1 MLDAILILA
10 SLPLLLLL
18 LAGVVLAMAAAQFF
32 QIGLRRNWRAT
43 VAAGPLAGYV
53 RRVSIARGEPVEVC
67 IHAELPARAEL
78 FRLGAR
84 LERVD
89 WTAEIPQSLQPL
101 TYDFWQGYRW
111 TPTVVID
118 SRQLSPGAYL
128 LHLVA
133 TADRAVQY
141 RLAFIVRPPRPVPVA
156 VIASTNTWHAY
167 NPYAGLSNYIDTAT
181 PQPLRLILKLA
192 GHLNLSWRVG
202 AKRVPAVPLPLARPN
217 AALDEDLAHI
227 ERLDTAP
234 LSHLVRA
241 EWALLR
247 LLEANGVDYGVF
259 SDDDLAFGETATRAR
274 LIAFN
279 THSEYWSEE
288 MVGRLGQYLRGGGKV
303 AFFSGNN
310 IYRKVEFQQN
320 RLAVV
325 DQMNDSGVVSRLI
338 GSAYSDLGYH
348 TYAGY
353 RVISPEH
360 WVFAGTDAVPGTR
373 FGGTDAQV
381 PGMPDQRIGASGW
394 ETDKLTPWSDRFEL
408 LAMGENAEGPAAMVF
423 RDTPAGGWVFNAAS
437 VSFTSLIGV
446 DPVIDRLVLNLVTDA
461 DAPGA
466 ANYRDTGDAA
476 PAPSRAT
483 GEDPNAR

>member
-10 SLPLLLLL
+10 SVPLLLLL
-18 LAGVVLAMAAAQFF
+18 IAGAVLAVAAVQFF
-32 QIGLRRNWRAT
+32 QIGLRRNWRGT
-43 VAAGPLAGYV
+43 VSAGPLAGYV
-53 RRVSIARGEPVEVC
+53 RRISVRRGEPVEVC
-67 IHAELPARAEL
+67 IHAEVPARAEL
-78 FRLGAR
+78 FRLGAS

-89 WTAEIPQSLQPL
+89 WSAEVPRSVQPL
-101 TYDFWQGYRW
+101 SYDFWQGYAW

-141 RLAFIVRPPRPVPVA
+141 RLAFLVRPPSPVPVA

-167 NPYAGLSNYIDTAT
+167 NAFAGLSNYVDTAT
-181 PQPLRLILKLA
+181 PQPLRLILKVA

-227 ERLDTAP
+227 EGLDTAP
-234 LSHLVRA
+234 LSHLLRA

-259 SDDDLAFGETATRAR
+259 SDDDLAFGETATRAG

-288 MVGRLGQYLRGGGKV
+288 MIGRLGQYLRGGGKV

-310 IYRKVEFQQN
+310 MYRKVEYQRN

-325 DQMNDSGVVSRLI
+325 DQMNDSSVVSQLI

-360 WVFAGTDAVPGTR
+360 WVFAGTNVVPGTR
-373 FGGTDAQV
+373 FGGTDAEV

-394 ETDKLTPWSDRFEL
+394 ETDKLTSWSDRFEL

-423 RDTPAGGWVFNAAS
+423 GDTPAGGWVFNAAS

-446 DPVIDRLVLNLVTDA
+446 DPVIDRLVLNLVA
-461 DAPGA
+461 DAA
-466 ANYRDTGDAA
+466 ASDDAGSRDTAGSAA
-476 PAPSRAT
+476 AASMAA
-483 GEDPNAR
+483 GEDPHTR